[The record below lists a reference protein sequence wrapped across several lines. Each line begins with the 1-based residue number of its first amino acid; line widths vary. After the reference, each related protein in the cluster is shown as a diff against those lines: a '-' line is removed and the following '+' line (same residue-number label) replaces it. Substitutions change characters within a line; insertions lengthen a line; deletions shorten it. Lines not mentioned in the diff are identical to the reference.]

1 MSLLRDYIEWARKQM
16 KREETPSPAEQK
28 VQDIAPTVYV
38 DISGQE
44 QKPKPKRKPRKKT
57 NDQA

>member
-1 MSLLRDYIEWARKQM
+1 MNLLKDYIDWARKQM

-44 QKPKPKRKPRKKT
+44 QKPKRKPRKKT